1 MSEFEAVADLTDLP
15 EGALLGVTTAA
26 GDPVCLMRVNG
37 NISAVHDCCTHAEFL
52 LSDGVVHR
60 DGTIECVWHGA
71 RFDCCTGAVTKGPA
85 VDPVPMYDVR
95 VEDGKI
101 LVGSR
106 RAAGVAAMSGVES
119 AK

>member
-1 MSEFEAVADLTDLP
+1 MSEFEVVANVADLP
-15 EGALLGVTTAA
+15 EGELLGVTTSA
-26 GDPVCLMRVNG
+26 GDAVCLVHVNG
-37 NISAVHDCCTHAEFL
+37 KISAVHDCCTHAEFM
-52 LSDGVVHR
+52 LSDGVVHH
-60 DGTIECVWHGA
+60 DGTLECVWHGA
-71 RFDCCTGAVTKGPA
+71 RFDCCTGAATKGPA

-106 RAAGVAAMSGVES
+106 RTAGVAAGKCAEV